1 MSEKP
6 RQNTCDLLQLI
17 DEGYLTHEIVLQ
29 SALNWMSDD
38 EVGEM
43 ALCEGFFMEE
53 EDYEDDEE
61 YRCFNCGSEVI
72 KEDVSLGYCIACK
85 YSNNSDDVDNT
96 ED

>member
-1 MSEKP
+1 MSKDS

-38 EVGEM
+38 DVGEM
-43 ALCEGFFMEE
+43 ALCEGFFME
-53 EDYEDDEE
+53 DEDDEE
-61 YRCFNCGSEVI
+61 YQCFNCGSEVI

-85 YSNNSDDVDNT
+85 YTNNTTDDNNP
-96 ED
+96 EK

>member
-53 EDYEDDEE
+53 EDYEEMDGDVKVKVMKVDSGDMRGVMDEILGH
-61 YRCFNCGSEVI
+61 GSPKI
-72 KEDVSLGYCIACK
+72 SSY
-85 YSNNSDDVDNT
+85 
-96 ED
+96 

>member
-1 MSEKP
+1 MSKQS

-17 DEGYLTHEIVLQ
+17 EEGYLTHEIVLQ

-53 EDYEDDEE
+53 EDDEE

-85 YSNNSDDVDNT
+85 YDNNKTDDGNL
-96 ED
+96 